1 MVWTEKE
8 MQEGFVPGADNGV
21 VDGESMVMAS
31 DGKPIR
37 FSRKA
42 PGGGSYGA
50 PVPVMARDG
59 SRANTTITVGQ
70 WELSYDSLGYCWRR
84 SKNNR

>member
-8 MQEGFVPGADNGV
+8 MQEGFVPGTDNGV

-50 PVPVMARDG
+50 PVPVMARDE

-70 WELSYDSLGYCWRR
+70 WELSYDSLGYCWHR

>member
-1 MVWTEKE
+1 MAWTEKE
-8 MQEGFVPGADNGV
+8 MQEGFMPGTDNGV

-42 PGGGSYGA
+42 SGGGSYGA
-50 PVPVMARDG
+50 PIPVMTRDE

-70 WELSYDSLGYCWRR
+70 WELSYDSLGYCYKRV
-84 SKNNR
+84 KK

>member
-8 MQEGFVPGADNGV
+8 MQEGFVPGTDNGV
-21 VDGESMVMAS
+21 VDGESVVMAS
-31 DGKPIR
+31 DGKSIR

-50 PVPVMARDG
+50 PVPVMARDE

-70 WELSYDSLGYCWRR
+70 WELSYDSLGYCWHR